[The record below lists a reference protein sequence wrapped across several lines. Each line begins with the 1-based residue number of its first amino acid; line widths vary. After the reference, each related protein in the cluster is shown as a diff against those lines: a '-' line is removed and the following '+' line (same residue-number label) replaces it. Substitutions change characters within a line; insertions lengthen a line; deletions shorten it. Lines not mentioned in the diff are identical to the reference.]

1 MGYVLVISLPMV
13 IVFILLCF
21 ACYAMGRNKGRQE
34 GRALAAQ
41 ELGINPQTQS
51 QPQAMATGTPPP
63 PPPPP
68 YQPHPAFPSPTPHNP
83 NPHYMKQ
90 QNGMSVV

>member
-1 MGYVLVISLPMV
+1 MGYVLVFSLPMV

-41 ELGINPQTQS
+41 ELAINPQS
-51 QPQAMATGTPPP
+51 PAMAT
-63 PPPPP
+63 PP

-90 QNGMSVV
+90 QNGMTAV